1 MYVPL
6 RRVQG
11 PPGRLS
17 RAGAGAAPVEIPQPE
32 ILLHGASKMAR
43 CPAARPQLAM
53 RRTLNPSRGPC
64 FGVPRR
70 REAALHLGVEGGHY
84 SGVRLPRTAKLRA
97 GTEFTELTSPP
108 IAGQR
113 MRRHSCPRH
122 GVMSAYGVSLG
133 SLAFRRAWWRGDLE
147 GIQDNLSFAA
157 AVCQAMPP
165 HFATRPTAP
174 TATAAEW
181 PRWGPAPLRNSGSAP
196 QKVRPKHDP
205 VGSSPWETHLTS
217 PFFKAFVG
225 AYLA

>member
-181 PRWGPAPLRNSGSAP
+181 PRWGAASSAEKLRLRPTKSPTETRPSRKQSMENALDKSG
-196 QKVRPKHDP
+196 
-205 VGSSPWETHLTS
+205 
-217 PFFKAFVG
+217 F
-225 AYLA
+225 